1 MKKTFSK
8 KILSLFIAA
17 LMAVTSVPAFAVTV
31 NADTV
36 SDFPTNDLVFFDSGV
51 YNQKN
56 QKIGADYDGT
66 ATDSSKGYTLAF
78 TFNGSTPNPILLG
91 RDNTYYEGQP
101 QTDENIIFPDRRYFE
116 FFPDGTIHFTYGNS
130 YVDFNN
136 QFTSLTNS
144 GNVNVVI
151 QIIPSGDFD
160 VVKMYRNGEYVYS
173 YDMNT
178 KNLGDTALAGQS
190 ISDYFATDGIGFY
203 ANSSCGYWDNV
214 VNNNA
219 ANEYSDIAVFNN
231 ILTPNE
237 VSKYFE
243 VMDRDYSSLGSDID
257 SLKAAMTAYEEVMDV
272 TADLKPQY
280 LVSAYDAYITAAEIC
295 DATKYGGITI
305 DAQTIHTAIYNLT
318 VATDL
323 MTEMP
328 DAVATSMVAQDYWSD
343 SNWSNDAEK
352 LESVRGTMY
361 NNVLYAPNMS
371 GSNPIYFEDE
381 AAVQRTLYFSDNPV
395 ILYDGIN
402 TPLLPV
408 MAGGERSDSSRT
420 RYYWFIAPVAGEN
433 NHNPDSNWSLVAPQW
448 YGGIKEPD
456 WVQLYTGQSRVEFAG
471 VYNYN
476 DTSRRSNT
484 ITSKYYWANV
494 LRFNGTPTQV
504 GTEYPVV
511 WAFGA
516 GGTAADDV
524 TYKQTPVR
532 VINYKALKDAV
543 YNKLGLVN
551 VRNYTSGALRP
562 LLEVIE
568 QAGNIDPQSY
578 FDDGVDR
585 YSQCVNDIQSVIDSI
600 NNYQLPDSDSDGY
613 EAVRNILDTEI
624 NENNASVYTTYS
636 YTKYREI
643 IDICRAYMAAVYEGY
658 SYNGTT
664 LSSGY
669 AYNSDMAKLADA
681 ASNVLNKTIDLTEL
695 RELYDTARQLD
706 IFNEYG
712 VQKKSLESWLKLQ
725 SDLDDIESKVSSFVN
740 IQGEND
746 VQENTLVELSTGIN
760 LTYDRILSDS
770 VSSAKNYVYE
780 RTQYL
785 RNPNNLLVDLPFDQL
800 EVFDIAYEVGT
811 TVPET
816 VYEEDEREIQMAA
829 MKEARSTVYLTVE
842 EAKKQGYNIPH
853 EGVEEIA
860 YFSSGTNVDAETTDV
875 LSAITTLDESM
886 ALFSV
891 TVNGVT
897 DSNTYKYGEIYQLEG
912 QKTNGEWDIKY
923 GENKTIKIRVN
934 ANTPVDFVVEDNI
947 VAVFNPNVTGTETSS
962 PVYIYDGYGKLVE
975 IQYVDEE
982 ITEEYSKKL
991 TYSAVPFYEFIGWR
1005 FETETV
1011 DGKTIYKFTPEYK
1024 VQENTDVTV
1033 KQEGELVKEATF
1045 DTAVTLVYNNE
1056 NGVNVG
1062 WVNKTAAGKYQ
1073 IVSYSQETFKF
1084 YAISEGNYY
1093 PFFEDTET
1101 GTYYVIEN
1109 GVETTLDS
1117 TNVDGS
1123 ILPEEQEV
1131 GVSADDH
1138 LNFKIKERYP
1148 FIYAETAVVLDEAT
1162 DQTNGRYRVYARFT
1176 EGATKYQAYGA
1187 RIIVGGLDGKFTA
1200 NSKTD
1205 TNQFALT
1212 LKLTP
1217 DQVSGV
1223 EKITFK
1229 PYVNHYFMFNGQ
1241 RVDAFYTSQ
1250 IDLSITE

>member
-1 MKKTFSK
+1 MKISK
-8 KILSLFIAA
+8 KFLSLLLSA
-17 LMAVTSVPAFAVTV
+17 LMVITSIPIFAITAS
-31 NADTV
+31 ADTV
-36 SDFPTNDLVFFDSGV
+36 SDFPTEDLVFFDSGN

-56 QKIGADYDGT
+56 QKIGDNYDGT
-66 ATDSSKGYTLAF
+66 VTDKSKGYTLAF
-78 TFNGSTPNPILLG
+78 TFNGSTSNQLLFG
-91 RDNTYYEGQP
+91 RDNTYDG
-101 QTDENIIFPDRRYFE
+101 ENVITEECRYFE
-116 FFPDGTIHFTYGNS
+116 LFPDGTIHFSYGSS
-130 YVDFNN
+130 YVDFNGV
-136 QFTSLTNS
+136 FSTLTDR
-144 GNVNVVI
+144 GNVQVII

-160 VVKMYRNGEYVYS
+160 IVKMYQNGTLAYT

-178 KNLGDTALAGQS
+178 KSLGDTALAGMS
-190 ISDYFATDGIGFY
+190 IRDYFATDNIGFY
-203 ANSSCGYWDNV
+203 ANSSCGYWEDS

-219 ANEYSDIAVFNN
+219 PNEYSDVAVFNS
-231 ILTPNE
+231 ILAPNE
-237 VSKYFE
+237 VSKYVE

-257 SLKAAMTAYEEVMDV
+257 ALKAAMADYEDVMDV
-272 TADLKPQY
+272 TSDLKPQY
-280 LVSAYDAYITAAEIC
+280 LVSAYDAYVTAAEIC
-295 DATKYGGITI
+295 DATKYGGLEI

-318 VATDL
+318 VATEL

-328 DAVATSMVAQDYWSD
+328 DPTANAMVAQDYYSD
-343 SNWSNDAEK
+343 SNWSNNTER
-352 LESVRGTMY
+352 LEAARGIMY
-361 NNVLYAPNMS
+361 NNVLYAPNIS
-371 GSNPIYFEDE
+371 ASNPIYFQDK
-381 AAVQRTLYFSDNPV
+381 AAVQRTLYFSNNPV
-395 ILYDGIN
+395 ILYDGVN

-408 MAGGERSDSSRT
+408 MAGGERSDSSKT

-433 NHNPDSNWSLVAPQW
+433 NTNVDSNWDLVAPQW

-456 WVQLYTGQSRVEFAG
+456 WVQLYTGQSRVEFAST
-471 VYNYN
+471 YNFN
-476 DTSRRSNT
+476 DTSRRSNI

-516 GGTAADDV
+516 GGTAADDI
-524 TYKQTPVR
+524 TYANTTVR

-568 QAGNIDPQSY
+568 KAGEIDPQSY

-585 YSQCVNDIQSVIDSI
+585 YNDCVNDMQSAVDSI
-600 NNYQLPDSDSDGY
+600 NNYQLPDNDSDGY
-613 EAVRNILDTEI
+613 EAVRNVLDTEI

-643 IDICRAYMAAVYEGY
+643 IEICRAYMAAVYEGY

-669 AYNSDMAKLADA
+669 AYNSDMAALADA
-681 ASNVLNKTIDLTEL
+681 ASNVLNRTIDTTEL
-695 RELYDTARQLD
+695 RKLYDEARTLD

-712 VQKKSLESWLKLQ
+712 VQTKSLESWLKLK
-725 SDLDDIESKVSSFVN
+725 SDLDEIESMVSSFIN

-746 VQENTLVELSTGIN
+746 VEKNTQANLSTGIS
-760 LTYDRILSDS
+760 LTYDKVIADS
-770 VSSAKNYVYE
+770 ESSAKAYIYE
-780 RTQYL
+780 KTQYL
-785 RNPNNLLVDLPFDQL
+785 RNPNNLLVDLPSDAL
-800 EVFDIAYEVGT
+800 EVFDTAYEVGT

-816 VYEEDEREIQMAA
+816 VYETDVREQQMTA
-829 MKEARSTVYLTVE
+829 MNEARSTVYLTVE
-842 EAKKQGYNIPH
+842 EAKAEGYNIEH
-853 EGVEEIA
+853 TGVEEIA
-860 YFSSGTNVDAETTDV
+860 YFSSGEAVDAETTEI
-875 LSAITTLDESM
+875 LTAITTLDENK

-897 DSNTYKYGEIYQLEG
+897 ETETYEYGKKFTLPAQE
-912 QKTNGEWDIKY
+912 TNGEWNIQY
-923 GENKTIKIRVN
+923 GTNKTIKIRVD
-934 ANTPVDFVVEDNI
+934 ANTPAQLIVEDDI
-947 VAVFNPNVTGTETSS
+947 VAVFTSKAGTGSETSN
-962 PVYIYDGYGKLVE
+962 PVYIYDCYGKLVE
-975 IQYVDEE
+975 IKYVDEE
-982 ITEEYSKKL
+982 VTSDYSENL
-991 TYSAVPFYEFIGWR
+991 TYASIPYYDFNGWR
-1005 FETETV
+1005 FETEIV
-1011 DGKTIYKFTPEYK
+1011 DGKTIYKFTPKYK
-1024 VQENTDVTV
+1024 AQENTDVTV
-1033 KQEGELVKEATF
+1033 MQEGELVKEATF

-1062 WVNKTAAGKYQ
+1062 WVNKTAGGKYQ

-1093 PFFEDTET
+1093 PFFEDKET

-1109 GVETTLDS
+1109 GEKITLDS

-1131 GVSADDH
+1131 GATADEH

-1148 FIYAETAVVLDEAT
+1148 FIYAETAVVIDEAT
-1162 DQTNGRYRVYARFT
+1162 ADTDGRYRVYARFT

-1187 RIIVGGLDGKFTA
+1187 RIMVGELDGKFTA

-1212 LKLTP
+1212 LRLTP
-1217 DQVSGV
+1217 EQVEGV
-1223 EKITFK
+1223 DKITFK
-1229 PYVNHYFMFNGQ
+1229 PYVNHYFTYNGE

-1250 IDLSITE
+1250 IELNITE

>member
-1 MKKTFSK
+1 MKISK
-8 KILSLFIAA
+8 KFLSLLLSA
-17 LMAVTSVPAFAVTV
+17 LMVITSIPVFAITAS
-31 NADTV
+31 ADTV
-36 SDFPTNDLVFFDSGV
+36 SDFPTEDLVFFDSGV

-56 QKIGADYDGT
+56 QKIGDNYDGT
-66 ATDSSKGYTLAF
+66 ATDKSKGYTLAF
-78 TFNGSTPNPILLG
+78 TFNGSTPNPLLFG
-91 RDNTYYEGQP
+91 RDITYNGGNEI
-101 QTDENIIFPDRRYFE
+101 TEDRRYFE
-116 FFPDGTIHFTYGNS
+116 FFPDGNIHYTYGTS
-130 YVDFNN
+130 YVDF
-136 QFTSLTNS
+136 QWFVFSSL
-144 GNVNVVI
+144 VNRGAVQVVI

-160 VVKMYRNGEYVYS
+160 IVKMYQNGTLAYT

-178 KNLGDTALAGQS
+178 KSLGDTALAGKS
-190 ISDYFATDGIGFY
+190 IRDYFATDNIGFY
-203 ANSSCGYWDNV
+203 ANSSCGYWEDS

-219 ANEYSDIAVFNN
+219 PNEYSNVAVFNS

-237 VSKYFE
+237 VSKYVE

-257 SLKAAMTAYEEVMDV
+257 ALKAAMTDYEEVMDV
-272 TADLKPQY
+272 TSNLKPQY
-280 LVSAYDAYITAAEIC
+280 LVSAYDAYVTAAEIC
-295 DATKYGGITI
+295 DATKYGGISI

-328 DAVATSMVAQDYWSD
+328 EPTATAMVAQDYWSD
-343 SNWSNDAEK
+343 SNWSNNTEK
-352 LESVRGTMY
+352 LEAVRGTMY
-361 NNVLYAPNMS
+361 NNVLYAPNIS
-371 GSNPIYFEDE
+371 LTPKYTENFES
-381 AAVQRTLYFSDNPV
+381 VQRSLYFSNNPV
-395 ILYDGIN
+395 ILYDGVN

-408 MAGGERSDSSRT
+408 MAGGERSNSSRT
-420 RYYWFIAPVAGEN
+420 RYYWFIAPVAGVN
-433 NHNPDSNWSLVAPQW
+433 NTNIDSNWDLVAPQW

-456 WVQLYTGQSRVEFAG
+456 WVQLYTGQSRVEFAST
-471 VYNYN
+471 YNFN

-516 GGTAADDV
+516 GGTAADDI
-524 TYKQTPVR
+524 TYANTTVR

-568 QAGNIDPQSY
+568 KAGQIDPQSY

-585 YSQCVNDIQSVIDSI
+585 YNDCVNDMQSAVDSI

-613 EAVRNILDTEI
+613 EAVRNVLDTEI

-643 IDICRAYMAAVYEGY
+643 IEICRAYMAAVYEGY
-658 SYNGTT
+658 SYNRTT

-669 AYNSDMAKLADA
+669 AYNSDMAALAIA

-695 RELYDTARQLD
+695 REKYDAARELD

-712 VQKKSLESWLKLQ
+712 VQTKSLESWLKLK

-746 VQENTLVELSTGIN
+746 VQENTPVQLSSGIN
-760 LTYDRILSDS
+760 LTYDRILIDTE
-770 VSSAKNYVYE
+770 SSAKNYVYE

-785 RNPNNLLVDLPFDQL
+785 RNPNNLLVDLPSDEL
-800 EVFDIAYEVGT
+800 EVFDTAYEVGK

-816 VYEEDEREIQMAA
+816 VYETDVREQQMTA
-829 MKEARSTVYLTVE
+829 MDEARAEVYVSAE
-842 EAKKQGYNIPH
+842 EAKSRGYEFPSDVK
-853 EGVEEIA
+853 EQEIA
-860 YFSSGTNVDAETTDV
+860 YFSLGEDVDTETKDV
-875 LSAITTLDESM
+875 LTAITTLDDSM

-897 DSNTYKYGEIYQLEG
+897 DPKSYVYGETYTLPKQE
-912 QKTNGEWDIKY
+912 TNGEWNIQY
-923 GENKTIKIRVN
+923 GTNKTIKIRVD

-947 VAVFNPNVTGTETSS
+947 VADFNSKVSGSETSY
-962 PVYIYDGYGKLVE
+962 PVYIYNGYGKLVE
-975 IQYVDEE
+975 IRYVDEE
-982 ITEEYSKKL
+982 VTAEYSQNL
-991 TYSAVPFYEFIGWR
+991 TYSAIPYYDFNGWR
-1005 FETETV
+1005 FETEIV
-1011 DGKTIYKFTPEYK
+1011 DGKTIYKFTPKYK
-1024 VQENTDVTV
+1024 AQENTDVTV
-1033 KQEGELVKEATF
+1033 KQEGELVTKATF

-1056 NGVNVG
+1056 NGVNAG
-1062 WVNKTAAGKYQ
+1062 WVNKTAGGNYQ

-1093 PFFEDTET
+1093 PFFENSET

-1109 GVETTLDS
+1109 GEKITLDS

-1138 LNFKIKERYP
+1138 LNFKIKEKYP

-1162 DQTNGRYRVYARFT
+1162 ADTDGRYRVYARFT

-1187 RIIVGGLDGKFTA
+1187 RIIVGELDGKFTA

-1212 LKLTP
+1212 LRLTP
-1217 DQVSGV
+1217 DQVKGV
-1223 EKITFK
+1223 DKITFK
-1229 PYVNHYFMFNGQ
+1229 PYVNHYFMFNKQ

-1250 IDLSITE
+1250 IDLSIKE

>member
-8 KILSLFIAA
+8 KVLSLFLSV
-17 LMAVTSVPAFAVTV
+17 LMIVTSIPAFAVTV
-31 NADTV
+31 SADTV
-36 SDFPTNDLVFFDSGV
+36 SAFPTNDLVYFDSGV

-66 ATDSSKGYTLAF
+66 ATDSSKGYTLTF
-78 TFNGSTPNPILLG
+78 TFNGSTPNPLLFG
-91 RDNTYYEGQP
+91 RDNTYNGADVITE
-101 QTDENIIFPDRRYFE
+101 DRRYFE
-116 FFPDGTIHFTYGNS
+116 LFPDGNIHYTYGNS
-130 YVDFNN
+130 YVDFQWGVFSN
-136 QFTSLTNS
+136 L
-144 GNVNVVI
+144 VNRGAVQVVI

-160 VVKMYRNGEYVYS
+160 VVKMYQNGILDYT

-178 KNLGDTALAGQS
+178 KSLGDTALAGQS
-190 ISDYFATDGIGFY
+190 IRDYFATNNIGFY

-214 VNNNA
+214 VNDNA
-219 ANEYSDIAVFNN
+219 PNEYSDVAVFNN

-237 VSKYFE
+237 VSKYVE
-243 VMDRDYSSLGSDID
+243 VLDRDYSSLGSDID
-257 SLKAAMTAYEEVMDV
+257 SLKAAMTDYEEVMDV
-272 TADLKPQY
+272 ASNLKPQY
-280 LVSAYDAYITAAEIC
+280 LVSAYDAYVTAAEIC

-328 DAVATSMVAQDYWSD
+328 EPTATARVMQDYYSD
-343 SNWSNDAEK
+343 SNWSNNTDRIEEA
-352 LESVRGTMY
+352 RGIMY
-361 NNVLYAPNMS
+361 NNVLYAPNIS
-371 GSNPIYFEDE
+371 VNDPIYYENYED
-381 AAVQRTLYFSDNPV
+381 VDRTLYFSNNPV
-395 ILYDGIN
+395 ILYDGVN
-402 TPLLPV
+402 TPMLPV
-408 MAGGERSDSSRT
+408 MAGGQRNGDWT
-420 RYYWFIAPVAGEN
+420 NDRYYWFIAPVAGVN
-433 NHNPDSNWSLVAPQW
+433 NTNADSNWTLASDRWA
-448 YGGIKEPD
+448 GGSTDPD
-456 WVQLYTGQSRVEFAG
+456 WRWIYMNQNYYEFAG
-471 VYNYN
+471 FYNYN
-476 DTSRRSNT
+476 DTNYRSNT
-484 ITSKYYWANV
+484 LGNKYYWANV
-494 LRFNGTPTQV
+494 LQFNGTPTQV
-504 GTEYPVV
+504 ATEYSVV

-516 GGTAADDV
+516 GGSAADDI

-532 VINYKALKDAV
+532 VINYKALEDAV

-585 YSQCVNDIQSVIDSI
+585 YSQCVSDIQSVIDSI

-695 RELYDTARQLD
+695 RELYDTARELD

-712 VQKKSLESWLKLQ
+712 VQTKSLESWVKLQ
-725 SDLDDIESKVSSFVN
+725 SDLDEIESTVSSFVN

-746 VQENTLVELSTGIN
+746 VQQNTPVELSTGIS
-760 LTYDRILSDS
+760 LTYDRILIDS
-770 VSSAKNYVYE
+770 ESSAKNYVYE

-785 RNPNNLLVDLPFDQL
+785 RNPNNFLVDLPSDQL
-800 EVFDIAYEVGT
+800 EVFDTAYEVGT

-816 VYEEDEREIQMAA
+816 VYETDVREEQMNAINN
-829 MKEARSTVYLTVE
+829 ARAEVYMSAE
-842 EAKKQGYNIPH
+842 EAKSIGYEFPIN
-853 EGVEEIA
+853 VEEQEIA
-860 YFSSGTNVDAETTDV
+860 YFSLGEDVDTQTENVLT
-875 LSAITTLDESM
+875 AITTLDSSM
-886 ALFSV
+886 ASFSV

-897 DSNTYKYGEIYQLEG
+897 DSKTYKYGETYKLEG
-912 QKTNGEWDIKY
+912 QETNGEWNIKY
-923 GENKTIKIRVN
+923 GENKTINIRVD

-947 VAVFNPNVTGTETSS
+947 VAVFNPNVTGTETSN
-962 PVYIYDGYGKLVE
+962 PVYIYNGYGKLIEIRYVE
-975 IQYVDEE
+975 GEVTAD
-982 ITEEYSKKL
+982 YSDNL
-991 TYSAVPFYEFIGWR
+991 TYATVPYYDFNGWR
-1005 FETETV
+1005 FETEIV
-1011 DGKTIYKFTPEYK
+1011 DGKTIYKFTPKYK
-1024 VQENTDVTV
+1024 AQKNTDVTV

-1062 WVNKTAAGKYQ
+1062 WVNKTADGKYQ

-1093 PFFEDTET
+1093 PFFENAETE
-1101 GTYYVIEN
+1101 TYYVIEN
-1109 GVETTLDS
+1109 GEKITLNS

-1148 FIYAETAVVLDEAT
+1148 FIYAETAVVVDEAT
-1162 DQTNGRYRVYARFT
+1162 ADTNGRYRVYARFT

-1212 LKLTP
+1212 LNLKP

-1223 EKITFK
+1223 DKITFK